1 MRWVLAPVTRGAT
14 WRRAVHLLLGAV
26 LLLPYAA
33 LGVVF
38 VAYAGV
44 GGDAVSYWLLVVLTT
59 TAGVAAALVPGV
71 RALEVTAARAL
82 LDVALPDP
90 PPVETWPVRRRAAG
104 WLAVNMAAGFL
115 TVALLVVAVPMAVT
129 LLLAPWRAVPPLPS
143 GLAAAWAPPL
153 APVVLLVV
161 LHAVSAGGAALA
173 RLAPRLLGPSPRER
187 LERELADARAE
198 GAAQAHR
205 ARVARELHDSVG
217 HALTVTTLQAG
228 AAARVLD
235 TDPAFVARALDAI
248 AEAGRAALT
257 DLDHALGVLRD
268 GADAPREAVPD
279 LRDLD
284 ALAAGSGAEVVA
296 RTGEVR
302 ALPVVVSREAY
313 RIVQEALT
321 NAVRHGGGRAEVAVR
336 AGADAVEV
344 EVRNP
349 LSGGRV
355 RPGGGRGVAGMRER
369 VAVLGGELRAGAE
382 DGTWLVRARIPVAP
396 GGAP

>member
-1 MRWVLAPVTRGAT
+1 V
-14 WRRAVHLLLGAV
+14 
-26 LLLPYAA
+26 
-33 LGVVF
+33 
-38 VAYAGV
+38 
-44 GGDAVSYWLLVVLTT
+44 
-59 TAGVAAALVPGV
+59 
-71 RALEVTAARAL
+71 
-82 LDVALPDP
+82 
-90 PPVETWPVRRRAAG
+90 
-104 WLAVNMAAGFL
+104 
-115 TVALLVVAVPMAVT
+115 
-129 LLLAPWRAVPPLPS
+129 
-143 GLAAAWAPPL
+143 
-153 APVVLLVV
+153 
-161 LHAVSAGGAALA
+161 
-173 RLAPRLLGPSPRER
+173 
-187 LERELADARAE
+187 
-198 GAAQAHR
+198 
-205 ARVARELHDSVG
+205 
-217 HALTVTTLQAG
+217 QAG

-235 TDPAFVARALDAI
+235 TDPAFVARALEAI

-268 GADAPREAVPD
+268 GADAPRDAVPD

-284 ALAAGSGAEVVA
+284 ALVDRTGAAVR

-349 LSGGRV
+349 LSGARP

>member
-1 MRWVLAPVTRGAT
+1 MRWLLAPVTRGAT

-33 LGVVF
+33 LATVF
-38 VAYAGV
+38 VAYSGS
-44 GGDAVSYWLLVVLTT
+44 GGDAVTYWLLVVLA
-59 TAGVAAALVPGV
+59 TAAGAGAALVPGV

-82 LDVALPDP
+82 LDVELPDP
-90 PPVETWPVRRRAAG
+90 PAVDTWPARRRAAG
-104 WLAVNMAAGFL
+104 WLAVNMVAGFL
-115 TVALLVVAVPMAVT
+115 TVALLFVAVPTALT
-129 LLLAPWRAVPPLPS
+129 FLLAPWRAVPPLPT

-153 APVVLLVV
+153 APLVV
-161 LHAVSAGGAALA
+161 LGVLHVVSAGGAALA
-173 RLAPRLLGPSPRER
+173 RLAPRMLGPSPRER

-217 HALTVTTLQAG
+217 HALTVTTVQAG

-235 TDPAFVARALDAI
+235 TDPAFVARALEAI

-268 GADAPREAVPD
+268 GADAPRDAVPD

-284 ALAAGSGAEVVA
+284 ALVDRTGAAVR

-349 LSGGRV
+349 LSGARA